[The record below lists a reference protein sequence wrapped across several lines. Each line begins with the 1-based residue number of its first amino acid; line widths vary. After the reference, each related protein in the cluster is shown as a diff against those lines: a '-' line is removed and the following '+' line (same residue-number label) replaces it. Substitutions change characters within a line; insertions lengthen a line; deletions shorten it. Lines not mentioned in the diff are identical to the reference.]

1 MWPHFLP
8 HRPHWKIW
16 LRLQLNWL
24 IYKYIFLA
32 QPWLKNLSVRVSP
45 SDRTTPSTTMA
56 HYQLTTMGPTTANP
70 DYEDFNDMVNASLVT
85 NGTPVGWES
94 PYSLPFIVTIAIL
107 MFILAVV
114 TVLGNLMV
122 LLSFYIDKNI
132 RTPSNYF
139 IFSLAV
145 SDLIIGF
152 EGFPFYS
159 VYVLQGEKWPL
170 GWFMCDLW

>member
-1 MWPHFLP
+1 
-8 HRPHWKIW
+8 
-16 LRLQLNWL
+16 
-24 IYKYIFLA
+24 
-32 QPWLKNLSVRVSP
+32 
-45 SDRTTPSTTMA
+45 
-56 HYQLTTMGPTTANP
+56 MGPTTVNP
-70 DYEDFNDMVNASLVT
+70 DYEDLSEMANSSFGMNA
-85 NGTPVGWES
+85 TPGDWES
-94 PYSLPFIVTIAIL
+94 PYSLTFIVTIAVL

-122 LLSFYIDKNI
+122 LLSFYVDKNI
-132 RTPSNYF
+132 RTPSNLF

-170 GWFMCDLW
+170 GWFLCDLW